1 MRVLSA
7 EEQNGHSRRM
17 KFIEGNGYLD
27 NNIDLLARAPYDALD
42 QGQTPLSLLR
52 VNRNNPHGVSY
63 LLRDVVAPKLN
74 KV

>member
-42 QGQTPLSLLR
+42 QGQTVGSHLIPQT
-52 VNRNNPHGVSY
+52 
-63 LLRDVVAPKLN
+63 
-74 KV
+74 